1 MTNQWDTEASLL
13 LELPRIQA
21 SLIRYDHFA
30 SETFGI
36 QDSDSFDTFRRLS
49 HCTDVGQLI
58 NIITDD
64 WGFNDQSPAVWFED
78 DVTQNDFDRI
88 VYQLVYLAQSE
99 PFIIAMLGLYVPII
113 RSKYLA
119 HHDKPFQNRMLW
131 TFKDEV
137 EGFQHWQDCDLF
149 LLKDEHFFDWREARN
164 NLPPERIAEYLKFAG
179 LPPLEDANVPPAW
192 VFRNLCSDSVA
203 NTSTDEELRA
213 ELYWLYEEQDR
224 KKQLASKLS
233 VDYTQ
238 PNLFGWKSSQEKV
251 DDSLS
256 DQLNLL
262 GPEGKP
268 TVSEADVHDLDQ
280 LFQRSVEYKQSANY
294 LELLNF
300 INQQK
305 NYAPYNAF
313 LMHTQHPD
321 MTHAETAYDWKE
333 KYDRDIRPN
342 ARPLVILIPFGPVN
356 FVYDIEDTVGPPLPV
371 DLTEPFRATG
381 ELPSK
386 TYDILHAN
394 CARMDV
400 AIQKVELKNNLAGNI
415 RAEDYGYT
423 IKINETHSK
432 EVQFA
437 TLVHEL
443 AHLLCGHLGARPK
456 KDKWQDR
463 RGLTHKQIEL
473 EAESA
478 SYLVCKRL
486 GIKSEAEAYLSGYIS
501 EHETV
506 GEMSLHHVLTVAG
519 KIISMCER
527 LLPQKKS

>member
-1 MTNQWDTEASLL
+1 M
-13 LELPRIQA
+13 
-21 SLIRYDHFA
+21 LI
-30 SETFGI
+30 EK
-36 QDSDSFDTFRRLS
+36 
-49 HCTDVGQLI
+49 
-58 NIITDD
+58 
-64 WGFNDQSPAVWFED
+64 
-78 DVTQNDFDRI
+78 
-88 VYQLVYLAQSE
+88 
-99 PFIIAMLGLYVPII
+99 I
-113 RSKYLA
+113 RG
-119 HHDKPFQNRMLW
+119 FQNW
-131 TFKDEV
+131 E
-137 EGFQHWQDCDLF
+137 DCDLF
-149 LLKDEHFFDWREARN
+149 LPGESPLFDWRGARN
-164 NLPPERIAEYLKFAG
+164 QIPEEKISEYLRFAG
-179 LPPLEDANVPPAW
+179 LPPLEDPDIPPAW
-192 VFRNLCSDSVA
+192 VFRDLCSNPA
-203 NTSTDEELRA
+203 HERFTDEELRA
-213 ELYWLYEEQDR
+213 ELHMLYQEQER
-224 KKQLASKLS
+224 EKQLFS
-233 VDYTQ
+233 VPRADYTQ
-238 PNLFGWKSSQEKV
+238 PNLFGWTPSQEEIHEAHTE
-251 DDSLS
+251 
-256 DQLNLL
+256 QLNLL
-262 GPEGKP
+262 DPKGQPS
-268 TVSEADVHDLDQ
+268 VSEADVHDLDQ

-300 INQQK
+300 INRQK

-313 LMHTQHPD
+313 LMHTQHPGT
-321 MTHAETAYDWKE
+321 THAETADDWKK
-333 KYDRDIRPN
+333 KYNRNVRPN

-371 DLTEPFRATG
+371 DLTDPFRATG
-381 ELPSK
+381 KLPAKSC
-386 TYDILHAN
+386 DILHAN

-400 AIQKVELKNNLAGNI
+400 VIHKVELKNNLAGNI

-473 EAESA
+473 EAESV

-527 LLPQKKS
+527 LLPKKKS